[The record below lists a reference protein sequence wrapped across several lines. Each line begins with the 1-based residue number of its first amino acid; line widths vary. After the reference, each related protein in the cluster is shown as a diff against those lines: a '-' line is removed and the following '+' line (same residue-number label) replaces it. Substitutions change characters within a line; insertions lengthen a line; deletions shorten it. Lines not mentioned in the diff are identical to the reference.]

1 MMIFH
6 FFPIRLWSE
15 FPCKCKIYILP
26 FVFLDLWILSE
37 MAETWVVRGELETLR
52 ACKSKPSSQPASER
66 ANKRRIK
73 CTRLMWIRSDKSSVR
88 RATNTHTFANFLGF
102 YVCCTCIN
110 WARYSALA
118 QSVRSYEQDDDG
130 KREHETECMRVF
142 IGWLMVCGVHPVPN
156 GKYPVS
162 NEWLKN
168 KRT

>member
-1 MMIFH
+1 MMTFL

-66 ANKRRIK
+66 ANERRRK

-118 QSVRSYEQDDDG
+118 QSVVWTRRRWQTRAWNWMYACVYRVADGMWRSPCT
-130 KREHETECMRVF
+130 KRKISSF
-142 IGWLMVCGVHPVPN
+142 
-156 GKYPVS
+156 
-162 NEWLKN
+162 
-168 KRT
+168 